1 MLEIDRMDAW
11 YGDSHI
17 LQHISL
23 RMQEGQRVALL
34 GRNGAGKSTL
44 LKSVMNAGPRVTGA
58 VRFDGR
64 PLERLAAHKRAR
76 LGLTLVPEDRRIF
89 THLSTLEN
97 IEFGSL
103 GCARRMDRAQ
113 AEALLARFPMLVPLR
128 DRPGGQMS
136 GGQQQMLAVA
146 RGIAA
151 SPRLMLLD
159 EPTEGL
165 APVIVEQMADD
176 INRTCADTGM
186 GLLLSE
192 QHVWFARQC
201 TERVYV
207 LSTGR
212 IVFEGSWAEFDAD
225 PAIKQRYLAV

>member
-1 MLEIDRMDAW
+1 MLELDRMDAW

-23 RMQEGQRVALL
+23 RMQSGERVALL

-44 LKSVMNAGPRVTGA
+44 LKSVMNAGPRVAGA
-58 VRFDGR
+58 VRLDGQ
-64 PLERLAAHKRAR
+64 PLGGMASHKRAR

-89 THLSTLEN
+89 THLTTLEN

-103 GCARRMDRAQ
+103 GSTRRMDRAQ

-128 DRPGGQMS
+128 DRPGGHMS
-136 GGQQQMLAVA
+136 GGQQQMLAVV

-176 INRTCADTGM
+176 INRTCAATGM

-207 LSTGR
+207 LSTGQ
-212 IVFEGSWAEFDAD
+212 IVFEGTWAEFDLH